1 MPSNEA
7 GVVSV
12 AHPFLEDSFSKVF
25 TEAIAGADQIVV
37 PTVGLRKSTQ
47 DSPGDQPAIRQHGQ
61 HSLQKKKS
69 LFWTHTRSPSSLVA
83 GHCSLYVLCF
93 RFCYPSICYQIL
105 EKENVEP
112 TTDKLRTNRHRPSL
126 ALLQFSRLRSVFQER
141 SSSTRFSPCR
151 HVSTKRWAHT
161 GIFDLSQSWRHK
173 SPVRRRQTTGI
184 YFNYRNLKLNETT
197 PQHA

>member
-105 EKENVEP
+105 EKKMSNQQQTKSARTATDRRWLFCSFHASGVSFKNAVPPLGSLLADMFPQKDEHIRVFLTFHNRDVISRRWGVGRRLVFIL
-112 TTDKLRTNRHRPSL
+112 TTET
-126 ALLQFSRLRSVFQER
+126 
-141 SSSTRFSPCR
+141 
-151 HVSTKRWAHT
+151 
-161 GIFDLSQSWRHK
+161 
-173 SPVRRRQTTGI
+173 
-184 YFNYRNLKLNETT
+184 LN
-197 PQHA
+197 